1 MTPVQIVVLIV
12 LLFSVFL
19 GWSLWRGHTRWV
31 RLYLI
36 AAGVPLALIGAALCH
51 ALGAPSLVEALNVAA
66 LSLSIGAL
74 PGSPSMWEDQVRT
87 DLQATRL
94 YRALEPKDVLSWKAW
109 LKVVDRIGAF
119 RGALAYL
126 AIYVVAL
133 ALALAASFG
142 SPARVD
148 PGFALAPLTAP
159 GLFGSLSTVWLYR
172 AARRLIPGS

>member
-1 MTPVQIVVLIV
+1 MTPVQIVVLLV

-31 RLYLI
+31 RLYVI
-36 AAGVPLALIGAALCH
+36 ATGVPLALLGAALCH

-66 LSLSIGAL
+66 LSLSIAAL
-74 PGSPSMWEDQVRT
+74 PGSPAMWEEQVRA

-94 YRALEPKDVLSWKAW
+94 YRPLEPKDALSWKAW
-109 LKVVDRIGAF
+109 LKVVDRIGAL

-126 AIYVVAL
+126 AIYVIAL
-133 ALALAASFG
+133 ALAIATSFG
-142 SPARVD
+142 TPSRVD
-148 PGFALAPLTAP
+148 PGFALAPFTAP
-159 GLFGSLSTVWLYR
+159 GLFASLSTVWLYR